1 MFTALPQHAAAIMNR
16 ALPCPVAQQHVA
28 PRKVASVAGAAVG
41 AGEAVGQAGA
51 GH

>member
-1 MFTALPQHAAAIMNR
+1 MRCLNMPLQNCQMTR